1 MKKIVKIII
10 LCLIVLA
17 IAGGVYYSMSAPVS
31 VPVTTIN
38 SKTVELVIS
47 EQGVVSNESVVLIY
61 PLAQGPLLRVNVSEG
76 QTVRAGDV
84 LCEIDPGA
92 LHLRIE
98 ELRGVIKGHE
108 AQIRL
113 SRAQV
118 SSTNAIT
125 NERLNLQNTVIEQN
139 QRDLERTQEHLERM
153 ETLFELGVIP
163 MSEVDAAKDLVED
176 RQSALALSQ
185 QELSLIAAGR
195 GVAGM
200 SEYYQALIE
209 STEVT
214 IAILESEVKNYEV
227 KSSASGVITSLPVNE
242 SNIVLMA
249 APVAEITVP
258 EEAVIEVF
266 VSTQDINSISTG
278 DIVDLVLNRREGE
291 IRFTGRISQIES
303 TAEIRLSALGV
314 EERKV
319 KVQIAPDI
327 TGAQG
332 VELGNGFDVGVRFIL
347 FREENKL
354 AVPRTALFKDGDSD
368 MIWVVRDGAA
378 HMIDVTLGMELR
390 TETVVEAGLVAGEV
404 IVTDANNT
412 ALKNGVAVRE

>member
-1 MKKIVKIII
+1 
-10 LCLIVLA
+10 
-17 IAGGVYYSMSAPVS
+17 
-31 VPVTTIN
+31 
-38 SKTVELVIS
+38 
-47 EQGVVSNESVVLIY
+47 
-61 PLAQGPLLRVNVSEG
+61 
-76 QTVRAGDV
+76 
-84 LCEIDPGA
+84 
-92 LHLRIE
+92 
-98 ELRGVIKGHE
+98 
-108 AQIRL
+108 
-113 SRAQV
+113 
-118 SSTNAIT
+118 
-125 NERLNLQNTVIEQN
+125 
-139 QRDLERTQEHLERM
+139 M

-163 MSEVDAAKDLVED
+163 MSEVDAARDLVED

-200 SEYYQALIE
+200 AEYYQALIE

-249 APVAEITVP
+249 APVAEVTVP

-368 MIWVVRDGAA
+368 KIWVVRDGAA